1 MTTAVLALNRRGAAL
16 AGKLGETLP
25 ADVLLPRRLDPAGFE
40 SLAEAV
46 GQAFPRYRGLVMVMA
61 AGIVV
66 RTVAPLLRDKF
77 QDPAVVQVDEDG
89 RFVVSLVSGHLGGAN
104 ALARRVAR
112 VLGAQ
117 AVVSTA
123 SELAGVP
130 SLDLL
135 ARDFGL
141 IPEPR
146 EALARV
152 GGRLVEGEPVPFH
165 GDDVPAGF
173 PYPVRPLA
181 DFAGRGP
188 AVLLTDQVLEAP
200 DCLFLRPPRLTL
212 GVGCRRGASGEAIL
226 AACRAALAAGAR
238 SALSLKALATVDRR
252 ATEPGLCQAAT
263 AMGRTLLAYTPDQLA
278 RVPCPHPSAFVRQR
292 LGIDGVCEPAA
303 LLAAGKGARLVV
315 SKRAGDGVAVAL
327 AEVGRG

>member
-1 MTTAVLALNRRGAAL
+1 MTTAVLALNRRGAVV
-16 AGKLGETLP
+16 AGKLGEALP
-25 ADVLLPRRLDPAGFE
+25 ADVLLPRRLDPAGFG

-46 GQAFPRYRGLVMVMA
+46 GQAFSRYRGLVMVMA

-89 RFVVSLVSGHLGGAN
+89 RFAVSLLCGHLGGAN
-104 ALARRVAR
+104 DLARRVAA

-117 AVVSTA
+117 AVISTA

-141 IPEPR
+141 VPEPR
-146 EALARV
+146 EALAEV
-152 GGRLVEGEPVPFH
+152 GSRLVDQEPVGFY
-165 GDDVPAGF
+165 GDRVPPGF
-173 PYPVRPLA
+173 PWAVQPLA
-181 DFAGRGP
+181 EFPGRGP
-188 AVLLTDQVLEAP
+188 AVVLTDRLLSAP
-200 DCLFLRPPRLTL
+200 GCLFLRPQRLTL
-212 GVGCRRGASGEAIL
+212 GVGCRRGTSGETIL

-252 ATEPGLCQAAT
+252 RDETGLRQAAT
-263 AMGRTLLAYTPDQLA
+263 AMERPLLAYTLDQLA
-278 RVPCPHPSAFVRQR
+278 LAPCPDPSAFVRQR

-303 LLAAGKGARLVV
+303 LLAAGEGSRLVV
-315 SKRAGDGVAVAL
+315 PKRAGGGVAVAL
-327 AEVGRG
+327 AEVG